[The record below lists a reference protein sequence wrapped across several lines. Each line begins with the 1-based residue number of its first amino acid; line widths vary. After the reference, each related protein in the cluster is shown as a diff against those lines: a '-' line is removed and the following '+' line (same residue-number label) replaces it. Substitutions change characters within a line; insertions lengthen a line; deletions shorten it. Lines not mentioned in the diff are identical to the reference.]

1 VSTSSSRRQ
10 NTIHDSMTCND
21 DKNTSIKTTTTV
33 RRSYENSDNDNDDDD
48 DNNKGEFLR
57 TVLTLVVKKKINVY
71 NVFNGYINCQSVKYV
86 AEKRI
91 RSFIEKYSASLNI
104 LCKLFI

>member
-1 VSTSSSRRQ
+1 
-10 NTIHDSMTCND
+10 MTCND
-21 DKNTSIKTTTTV
+21 DENTSIKTTTTV
-33 RRSYENSDNDNDDDD
+33 RRSYENSDNNNDDDDDD

-71 NVFNGYINCQSVKYV
+71 YVFNGYINCQSVKYV